1 MLNANSVFLIS
12 LGIITMGFLLKKYKY
27 LTETEG
33 KTISKFLMHTTF
45 PALMIVSSARVK
57 IEPSLFLIPILCL
70 AFCGTTL
77 GIAWIW
83 FRKEPSALRAVLV
96 MGAGGLNVGLFGFP
110 IIEGIWG
117 TKAMLYAVMF
127 DIGNTIITFGVAY
140 PIGNY
145 FYSKGEGS
153 LDLKKLLKRV
163 ISLPPVMGMLIGL
176 CINFSKIELPDI
188 AYSFL
193 DTLAKSN
200 KSLVL
205 LLMGIYLS
213 FELDK
218 SMMKYISKVLFIRI
232 SVGLFTVFCLYQ
244 GLEPSLMRSVL
255 IALVT
260 LPLGMTILP
269 FSDEFNFDSRVAGTM
284 VNLSL
289 VLSFIILWS
298 LVYLLDLA

>member
-1 MLNANSVFLIS
+1 MIKANSVFIIS
-12 LGIITMGFLLKKYKY
+12 LGIIVLGYLLKRFKF
-27 LTETEG
+27 LTELEG

-45 PALMIVSSARVK
+45 PALMLISSARVN
-57 IEPSLFLIPILCL
+57 IEPGLFLIPILCL
-70 AFCGTTL
+70 VFCTITIS
-77 GIAWIW
+77 IAWFL
-83 FRKEPSALRAVLV
+83 FRKEPTALRAVLV

-110 IIEGIWG
+110 LIEGIWG

-127 DIGNTIITFGVAY
+127 DIGNTIITFGVVY

-145 FYSKGEGS
+145 FYSKGEGKVN
-153 LDLKKLLKRV
+153 LKKLVKRV
-163 ISLPPVMGMLIGL
+163 VSLPPVMGMLIGL
-176 CINFSKIELPDI
+176 IINFSNIELPEI
-188 AYSFL
+188 AYGFL
-193 DTLAKSN
+193 DTLAKAN

-218 SMMKYISKVLFIRI
+218 SMLKQISKVLFIRLA
-232 SVGLFTVFCLYQ
+232 VGLIAVYFLYT

-255 IALVT
+255 IALVI

-289 VLSFIILWS
+289 IISFIILWT